1 MFSVFHKKLQ
11 WIFKL
16 ETAAMLQMT
25 DIIITV
31 HMRIRNE
38 QEDDYGT
45 IMEFGYEAKMGILW
59 ITYKPVQNKTEM
71 QVTYNTTIAF

>member
-1 MFSVFHKKLQ
+1 
-11 WIFKL
+11 
-16 ETAAMLQMT
+16 MLQMT

-45 IMEFGYEAKMGILW
+45 IMEFGYEAKMGIL
-59 ITYKPVQNKTEM
+59 
-71 QVTYNTTIAF
+71 